1 MYKLVIVFVCAM
13 LLPACSSAPY
23 YGATNSS
30 VKVAEIRIDLSDTHK
45 VKQILDQQYKDWRHV
60 QHRMGGLSKNGIDC
74 SGLVYQTYRAKLGI
88 NLPRSS
94 KDQSKI
100 GRAIQQVELRTG
112 DLVFFKTGIFTRH
125 VGMYID
131 KGNFLHVS
139 SSQGVMISNLEEP
152 YWNSAYWKAQ
162 RIQ

>member
-23 YGATNSS
+23 YGSTNSS

-100 GRAIQQVELRTG
+100 GRAIQQQELRT
-112 DLVFFKTGIFTRH
+112 
-125 VGMYID
+125 
-131 KGNFLHVS
+131 
-139 SSQGVMISNLEEP
+139 
-152 YWNSAYWKAQ
+152 
-162 RIQ
+162 